1 MAELMLFQANAPVST
16 NIMGLLSAIICSQ
29 ADGLSLTAEGDVI
42 SAEFHISEL
51 LLDRLIVLDVDF
63 QNLPKP

>member
-1 MAELMLFQANAPVST
+1 MAELVLFQANAPVST
-16 NIMGLLSAIICSQ
+16 NIMGLLSTAICSQ
-29 ADGLSLTAEGDVI
+29 ADGLSLTAVGDVI

-51 LLDRLIVLDVDF
+51 LLDRLIVLYVDF